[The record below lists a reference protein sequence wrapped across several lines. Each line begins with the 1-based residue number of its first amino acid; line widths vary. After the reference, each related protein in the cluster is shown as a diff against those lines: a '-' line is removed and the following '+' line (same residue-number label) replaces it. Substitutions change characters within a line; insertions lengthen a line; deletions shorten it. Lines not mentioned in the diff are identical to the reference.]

1 MFEAENGPL
10 PGVLARAIFSDT
22 GEDFHNVFILV
33 LGLRNFFEPLS
44 DLVLFCRVLL
54 PFCCVLLRFAAFC
67 RNLQ

>member
-33 LGLRNFFEPLS
+33 LGLQILFEPVL
-44 DLVLFCRVLL
+44 DLVND
-54 PFCCVLLRFAAFC
+54 P
-67 RNLQ
+67 